1 MSHGVPAPM
10 LEELARE
17 ATLADVSILVDGNDA
32 ELHVHGNGAEVHDNG
47 TELHGNG
54 AVLKR
59 VEMPQDLEAIS
70 AKEVPLHEGKEVILV
85 DDNDSGQEDDAEGK
99 VDENTPRVGLRFK
112 TYDDALKYY
121 KQYAEDSGFSAI
133 ILKSS
138 YLKSGEIFEIPKDY
152 VLDRWRRDYKKL
164 YSNAKKP
171 NEMPLSDIVER
182 SDYLF
187 TQCSQLLNLG
197 FVSESRYL
205 VALKLLREMERS
217 LLDDGLPAR
226 DRQPMLLSF
235 EADAPENGQ
244 GLFSPQFSEG
254 VKNSQSAHAKRRGR
268 PLKKVT
274 ESTDDTVTQPNKEQ
288 DFLRSSFVTENTNM
302 IQGPSSASH
311 LEGPH
316 MGVQGGI
323 DLMDGIPNLS
333 FGNHFGMDINHQH
346 QVPNHQRMQQNNFIQ
361 VQAEP
366 HGFGN
371 QWVYH
376 PMLQDN
382 PVLRTPARRAG

>member
-59 VEMPQDLEAIS
+59 VEMPQDLGAIS

-138 YLKSGEIFEIPKDY
+138 YLKSG
-152 VLDRWRRDYKKL
+152 VCR
-164 YSNAKKP
+164 
-171 NEMPLSDIVER
+171 
-182 SDYLF
+182 
-187 TQCSQLLNLG
+187 SQLLNLG